1 MANKKRSL
9 RIPAH
14 LRLYLYTMRNV
25 SILFISLLLFS
36 CNNDKN
42 INYIID
48 EAESIVSHNPDSA
61 ISILLNVPNPEKLTD
76 PTKVKYWLSMGQAHY
91 NSGKSMVEDSQLFFC
106 IDYYISQEDNDKN
119 ITKLLQAYK
128 LTAQHLWWNNKNQE
142 AFDLL
147 DKGLDLSKHYNDTIS
162 SIHLLKSMANLSKEI
177 YKVDDNIKYTKQL
190 LEIDN
195 KAPDL
200 YNYYNDL
207 GIMYYYA
214 QEKDSSVYYLEKAL
228 FNVNTSDSLLIWSNL
243 ARNYADI
250 LSDFGDQTKA
260 IQIQQKVL
268 DYYLNHDSKYVSLS
282 YISLSR
288 YYLNKGE
295 KKDASRYMQLAEN
308 TYHPFIDED
317 LSLINYYTVQKSLL
331 DYVNTQTFKIK
342 DVVYLSNKIFEDI
355 LNQEKIILSKNDK
368 QRNLEYRNLQ
378 LSIEKQK
385 NQMIIIVISLVAIIL
400 ILLVTFSLKQRK
412 KMLEEKEEELETFK
426 KMLSEA
432 QKSNNKDDK
441 FFKKILLQQLG
452 LIKIVATTP
461 TSHNQELLMQMAR
474 ITNRDIP
481 IEDILNWN
489 DLYLVI
495 DSIYDNFHTKINEL
509 YGDVLLEKEVQ
520 LCCLLKAEFSTKEIS
535 TVTQQSIRTIY
546 QRKSTIRAKLNMQEK
561 EDIIEFVLEQIQ
573 RKNIE

>member
-1 MANKKRSL
+1 
-9 RIPAH
+9 
-14 LRLYLYTMRNV
+14 MRNV

-385 NQMIIIVISLVAIIL
+385 NQMIIIVISLVVIIL